1 MRKRVTEGH
10 YNELKPSIYVSMKQE
25 TNEDIW
31 IKQQSALLSLTTLH
45 LWWILEGKIKQHII
59 LD

>member
-1 MRKRVTEGH
+1 MRKRVTEGN

-25 TNEDIW
+25 MNEDVW
-31 IKQQSALLSLTTLH
+31 MKEQSALLSPTTLH
-45 LWWILEGKIKQHII
+45 LGWILGGEMKQHII